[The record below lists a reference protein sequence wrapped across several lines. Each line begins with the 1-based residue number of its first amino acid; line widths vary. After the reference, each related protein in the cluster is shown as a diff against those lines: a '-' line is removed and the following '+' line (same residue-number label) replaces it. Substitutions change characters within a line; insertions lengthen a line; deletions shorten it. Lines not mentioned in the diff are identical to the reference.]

1 MLKSEITGLI
11 SSGAGL
17 DINEGDNN
25 LDTSISYPS
34 LTGNIFNSTS
44 SPIRNIDFQYEL
56 SNGDV
61 ITDSLEYNIEP
72 GGSTAFSYP
81 KILYSGIL
89 TLSTPDVENS
99 SILEVYCNATIN
111 DPYSP
116 GKPINI
122 GEYNIQVEEPRTEQT
137 VRFKAREY
145 ESSELISANDFV
157 DVYKL
162 INAEGGSYYQKRIE
176 LDEGGICML
185 PSGTRIRVASK
196 PYGLT
201 FEKTDPR
208 EGTTYINLDNYVV
221 TKGLNAILNVPLYSD
236 FTQIP
241 GTDDYSITA
250 TLKRFNPVL
259 QKYDDEPYVATINTQ
274 EPNKYGVIEKEIIE
288 RPSVGVKGLANL
300 KANFADTQYFVTQ
313 ELENVELAAL
323 PSGPHVCKYGEFQTA
338 LKGSMEKLPSDTGTY
353 YLDGDVTVN
362 DMATIQSGKT
372 VKLCLNG
379 YSIKMSSNNLVDE
392 LNGENA
398 SKTKTF
404 YRNQGNLYI
413 YDCHDKDE
421 VCRHYFDVGTDGV

>member
-34 LTGNIFNSTS
+34 LTGNIFNLTS
-44 SPIRNIDFQYEL
+44 SPIHNIDLKYEL

-99 SILEVYCNATIN
+99 SILEVYCNATVDN
-111 DPYSP
+111 PYAP
-116 GKPINI
+116 GKEINV
-122 GEYNIQVEEPRTEQT
+122 GDYNIQEEEPRMEQT
-137 VRFKAREY
+137 VRLRAIEY
-145 ESSELISANDFV
+145 GETELFAANDYV

-162 INAEGGSYYQKRIE
+162 INAEGGSYYQKRLE
-176 LDEGGICML
+176 LNESGTCKV
-185 PSGTRIRVASK
+185 PSGTRIRVACK

-201 FEKTDPR
+201 FESFEGRDPV
-208 EGTTYINLDNYVV
+208 YINLDNYIV
-221 TKGLNAILNVPLYSD
+221 TKGLDARLNVPSYSD

-404 YRNQGNLYI
+404 YCNQGNLYI

-421 VCRHYFDVGTDGV
+421 VCRHYFDVGTEGV